1 MKIILKI
8 IIFLFIQKF
17 NLGILGILIIFRICF
32 NDIFM
37 RVLIIIVYMIY
48 DKDYINIFFKINFI
62 LIISKEFKNKIF
74 IFFSVKLKYYI
85 KLFHR

>member
-1 MKIILKI
+1 
-8 IIFLFIQKF
+8 
-17 NLGILGILIIFRICF
+17 
-32 NDIFM
+32 
-37 RVLIIIVYMIY
+37 MIY